1 MAAWA
6 THLRLRLRVFSVL
19 SQSLTIFALLTGY
32 QFVLFWVDGATG
44 NPGDELQP
52 LARARDRRLASGRC
66 LPKRWAACM
75 NARRSEDVM
84 PRRVRIKDHYA
95 EQRIFTIRGIV
106 AGIVVGVLLL
116 TVASRL
122 FYLQVLRHDYYAELS
137 QGNRVHTDPI
147 PPSRGLILDRHGVVM
162 AENLP
167 AFQLELVREQVGG
180 VPELNAALGRLVA
193 IGLLDSEDVGSIR
206 RTILSHHVYESVPIK
221 LQLDDEEMARFAVH
235 RYEFTGVDIRTRL
248 SRHYPFGAM
257 AVHALGYVAAISEQD
272 LKRIDSDSYAG
283 TTLIGKLGVEGAYEN
298 ELHGTPG
305 YREVLVNAAGR
316 PVERQGAYTP
326 KLETRQPI
334 AGADLILSLDMRV
347 QRAAEEAL
355 AGKRGAAIAI
365 DPHNG
370 DVIALASTPGF
381 DPNAFARGLTTK
393 QYDALQND
401 IDKPLINR
409 ALRGAYPP
417 GSTVKPFFALAALK
431 YGVMTAGSRRFF
443 APGHFSLPGS
453 SHLFRD
459 WKPKGHGTVSMRHA
473 IMQSCDVYFYNV
485 ANKLGIDRMHD
496 FMSTF
501 GFGELSGIDIPGE
514 KPGLMPSTE
523 WKRHA
528 YKRAAEQ
535 VWFPGETISVGIG
548 QGYMLATPM
557 QLAHAVSGIAS
568 RGQIFKPRLVTAV
581 RPAGSSTVTQRPI
594 QPEPS
599 LTAVNRGTME
609 RHRRGHGTRHRAR
622 AARPRRPPPD
632 RPTRSR
638 ARPDPRRSS
647 PSDKMRNTMRSRSR
661 NECSIMRYSFRLLRR
676 EDPKLAVAVF
686 VENGKHGGSTAA
698 PIARKIFDAYLLPDK
713 TL

>member
-1 MAAWA
+1 
-6 THLRLRLRVFSVL
+6 L
-19 SQSLTIFALLTGY
+19 
-32 QFVLFWVDGATG
+32 
-44 NPGDELQP
+44 
-52 LARARDRRLASGRC
+52 
-66 LPKRWAACM
+66 
-75 NARRSEDVM
+75 
-84 PRRVRIKDHYA
+84 PRRVRIKDHWA
-95 EQRIFTIRGIV
+95 EQRIFTLRGIV
-106 AGIVVGVLLL
+106 AGALVGVLLL

-122 FYLQVLRHDYYAELS
+122 FYLTVLRHEYYAELS
-137 QGNRVHTDPI
+137 QGNRVRTDPI

-167 AFQLELVREQVGG
+167 AFQLELVRELVGG
-180 VPELNAALGRLVA
+180 TPEINATLGRLVA
-193 IGLLDSEDVGSIR
+193 IGLLEADDIGSIR

-221 LQLDDEEMARFAVH
+221 LQLDDQDMARFAVH
-235 RYEFTGVDIRTRL
+235 RHEFTGVDIRARL
-248 SRHYPFGAM
+248 SRHYPFGPM

-272 LKRIDSDSYAG
+272 LKRIDLDSYAG

-298 ELHGTPG
+298 QLHGTRG

-326 KLETRQPI
+326 KLATRQPV
-334 AGADLILSLDMRV
+334 AGADLILSVDMRV
-347 QRAAEEAL
+347 QRVAEDAL
-355 AGKRGAAIAI
+355 SGKRGAAIAI
-365 DPHNG
+365 DPQNG

-393 QYDALQND
+393 QYDALQSD

-431 YGVMTAGSRRFF
+431 YGVMTADQTVFC
-443 APGHFSLPGS
+443 PGHFSLPGS
-453 SHLFRD
+453 SHQFRD
-459 WKPKGHGTVSMRHA
+459 WKPKGHGTVNMRHA
-473 IMQSCDVYFYNV
+473 IQQSCDVYFYTV
-485 ANKLGIDRMHD
+485 ANRLGIDRMHD
-496 FMSTF
+496 FMTTF
-501 GFGELSGIDIPGE
+501 GFGELTGIDIPGE

-568 RGQIFKPRLVTAV
+568 RGQIFKPRLVTGV
-581 RPAGSSTVTQRPI
+581 RPAGSTAVTPRDV

-599 LTAVNRGTME
+599 LTAVTADQWSVVVDGLELATGPGGTAAAATAGTPYKIAGKTGSAQVFTIGQNEKYNEKQVSE
-609 RHRRGHGTRHRAR
+609 RMLDHALF
-622 AARPRRPPPD
+622 
-632 RPTRSR
+632 
-638 ARPDPRRSS
+638 
-647 PSDKMRNTMRSRSR
+647 
-661 NECSIMRYSFRLLRR
+661 ISFAPA

-698 PIARKIFDAYLLPDK
+698 PIARKIFDAYLLPEK
-713 TL
+713 PH

>member
-1 MAAWA
+1 
-6 THLRLRLRVFSVL
+6 L
-19 SQSLTIFALLTGY
+19 
-32 QFVLFWVDGATG
+32 
-44 NPGDELQP
+44 
-52 LARARDRRLASGRC
+52 
-66 LPKRWAACM
+66 
-75 NARRSEDVM
+75 
-84 PRRVRIKDHYA
+84 PRRVRIKDHWA

-106 AGIVVGVLLL
+106 AGVIVAVLLL
-116 TVASRL
+116 TVAGRL
-122 FYLQVLRHDYYAELS
+122 FYLQVIKHDYYAELS

-147 PPSRGLILDRHGVVM
+147 PPSRGLILDRHGVVL
-162 AENLP
+162 ADNLP
-167 AFQLELVREQVGG
+167 AFQLELVREQIGG
-180 VPELNAALGRLVA
+180 MAELDAALARLVA
-193 IGLLDSEDVGSIR
+193 IGLLDADELRGLK
-206 RTILSHHVYESVPIK
+206 RTILSHHVYESVPLK
-221 LQLDDEEMARFAVH
+221 LALDDEEMARFAVH

-272 LKRIDSDSYAG
+272 LTRIDSATYAG

-298 ELHGTPG
+298 DLHGTPG

-326 KLETRQPI
+326 KLNTRQPI
-334 AGADLILSLDMRV
+334 AGSDLILSLDMRV
-347 QRAAEEAL
+347 QRAAEDAL
-355 AGKRGAAIAI
+355 SGKRGAAIAI
-365 DPHNG
+365 DPHTG

-431 YGVMTAGSRRFF
+431 YGVMTPEQTIFC
-443 APGHFSLPGS
+443 PGHFSLPGS

-459 WKPKGHGTVSMRHA
+459 WKPKGHGTISMRHA
-473 IMQSCDVYFYNV
+473 IQQSCDVYFYTV

-496 FMSTF
+496 FMATF
-501 GFGELSGIDIPGE
+501 GFGDLTGIDIPGE

-528 YKRAAEQ
+528 YKKAAEQ
-535 VWFPGETISVGIG
+535 VWFAGETISVGIG

-581 RPAGSSTVTQRPI
+581 RAPGSDTLTPRPV
-594 QPEPS
+594 QQEPS
-599 LTAVNRGTME
+599 LTAVAEDQWGVIVDGMELATGPGGTAAAATAGSPYKIAGKTGSAQVFSIGQNEKYNEKQLSE
-609 RHRRGHGTRHRAR
+609 RMLDHALF
-622 AARPRRPPPD
+622 
-632 RPTRSR
+632 
-638 ARPDPRRSS
+638 
-647 PSDKMRNTMRSRSR
+647 
-661 NECSIMRYSFRLLRR
+661 ISFAPA

-698 PIARKIFDAYLLPDK
+698 PIARKMFDAYLLPEK
-713 TL
+713 AGSPEKP

>member
-1 MAAWA
+1 
-6 THLRLRLRVFSVL
+6 
-19 SQSLTIFALLTGY
+19 
-32 QFVLFWVDGATG
+32 
-44 NPGDELQP
+44 
-52 LARARDRRLASGRC
+52 
-66 LPKRWAACM
+66 
-75 NARRSEDVM
+75 M

-106 AGIVVGVLLL
+106 AGVVVGVLLL

-193 IGLLDSEDVGSIR
+193 IGLLDSEDVGGIR

-248 SRHYPFGAM
+248 SRHYPFGVM

-298 ELHGTPG
+298 ELHGTRG

-347 QRAAEEAL
+347 QRVAEEAL
-355 AGKRGAAIAI
+355 VGKRGAAIAI

-431 YGVMTAGSRRFF
+431 YGVMTPDQLIFC
-443 APGHFSLPGS
+443 PGHFSLPGS
-453 SHLFRD
+453 IHQFRD

-485 ANKLGIDRMHD
+485 ANKLGIDHMHD

-514 KPGLMPSTE
+514 KSGLMPSMD

-568 RGQIFKPRLVTAV
+568 RGRIFKPRLVTAV
-581 RPAGSSTVTQRPI
+581 RPAGSSVVTPRPVR
-594 QPEPS
+594 PEPA
-599 LTAVNRGTME
+599 LTSVNAEQWSVIVEGMELATGPGGTAAAATAGSPYKIAGKTGSAQVFTIGQNEKYNEKQVSE
-609 RHRRGHGTRHRAR
+609 RMLDHALF
-622 AARPRRPPPD
+622 
-632 RPTRSR
+632 
-638 ARPDPRRSS
+638 
-647 PSDKMRNTMRSRSR
+647 
-661 NECSIMRYSFRLLRR
+661 ISFAPAQ
-676 EDPKLAVAVF
+676 DPKLAVAVF

>member
-1 MAAWA
+1 
-6 THLRLRLRVFSVL
+6 
-19 SQSLTIFALLTGY
+19 
-32 QFVLFWVDGATG
+32 
-44 NPGDELQP
+44 
-52 LARARDRRLASGRC
+52 
-66 LPKRWAACM
+66 
-75 NARRSEDVM
+75 M
-84 PRRVRIKDHYA
+84 PRRVRIKDHWA

-106 AGIVVGVLLL
+106 AGVTVAVLLL
-116 TVASRL
+116 TVAGRL
-122 FYLQVLRHDYYAELS
+122 FYLQVIKHDYYAELS

-147 PPSRGLILDRHGVVM
+147 PPSRGLILDRHGVVL
-162 AENLP
+162 ADNLP

-180 VPELNAALGRLVA
+180 MPELDAALARLVA
-193 IGLLDSEDVGSIR
+193 IGLLDADDLRSLK

-221 LQLDDEEMARFAVH
+221 LALDDEEMARFAVH

-248 SRHYPFGAM
+248 SRHYPFGAI

-272 LKRIDSDSYAG
+272 LTRIDSATYAG
-283 TTLIGKLGVEGAYEN
+283 TSLIGKLGVEGAYEN

-326 KLETRQPI
+326 KLNTRQPV
-334 AGADLILSLDMRV
+334 AGSDLILSLDMRV
-347 QRAAEEAL
+347 QRAAEDGL
-355 AGKRGAAIAI
+355 SGKRGAAIAI
-365 DPHNG
+365 DPHTG

-431 YGVMTAGSRRFF
+431 YGVMTPEQTIFC
-443 APGHFSLPGS
+443 PGHFNLPGS

-459 WKPKGHGTVSMRHA
+459 WKPKGHGTISMRHA
-473 IMQSCDVYFYNV
+473 IQQSCDVYFYTV

-496 FMSTF
+496 FMTTF
-501 GFGELSGIDIPGE
+501 GFGDLTGIDIPGE

-528 YKRAAEQ
+528 YKRPAEQ
-535 VWFPGETISVGIG
+535 VWFAGETISVGIG

-581 RPAGSSTVTQRPI
+581 RAAGSDTLAPRPV

-599 LTAVNRGTME
+599 LTAVNADQWSVIVDGMELATGPGGTAAVATAGTPYKIAGKTGSAQVFSIGQNEKYNEKQLSE
-609 RHRRGHGTRHRAR
+609 RMLDHALF
-622 AARPRRPPPD
+622 
-632 RPTRSR
+632 
-638 ARPDPRRSS
+638 
-647 PSDKMRNTMRSRSR
+647 
-661 NECSIMRYSFRLLRR
+661 ISFAPA

-698 PIARKIFDAYLLPDK
+698 PIARKMFDAYLLPEK
-713 TL
+713 TGSPEKP

>member
-1 MAAWA
+1 
-6 THLRLRLRVFSVL
+6 L
-19 SQSLTIFALLTGY
+19 
-32 QFVLFWVDGATG
+32 
-44 NPGDELQP
+44 
-52 LARARDRRLASGRC
+52 
-66 LPKRWAACM
+66 
-75 NARRSEDVM
+75 
-84 PRRVRIKDHYA
+84 PRRVRIKDHWA
-95 EQRIFTIRGIV
+95 EQRIFTLRGIV
-106 AGIVVGVLLL
+106 AGALVGVLLL

-122 FYLQVLRHDYYAELS
+122 FYLTVLRHEYYAELS

-167 AFQLELVREQVGG
+167 AFQLELVRELVGG
-180 VPELNAALGRLVA
+180 MPELNATLAHLVA
-193 IGLLDSEDVGSIR
+193 IGLLEADDIGSIR

-221 LQLDDEEMARFAVH
+221 LQLDDQDMARFAVH
-235 RYEFTGVDIRTRL
+235 RHEFIGVDIRARL
-248 SRHYPFGAM
+248 SRHYPFGPM

-272 LKRIDSDSYAG
+272 LKRIDLDSYAG
-283 TTLIGKLGVEGAYEN
+283 TSLIGKLGVEGAYES
-298 ELHGTPG
+298 ELHGTRG

-326 KLETRQPI
+326 KLATRQPV
-334 AGADLILSLDMRV
+334 AGADLILSVDMRV
-347 QRAAEEAL
+347 QRAAEDAL
-355 AGKRGAAIAI
+355 SGKRGAAIAI
-365 DPHNG
+365 DPHSG

-431 YGVMTAGSRRFF
+431 YGVMTPDQTIFC
-443 APGHFSLPGS
+443 PGHFSLPGS
-453 SHLFRD
+453 SHQFRD

-473 IMQSCDVYFYNV
+473 IQQSCDVYFYTV
-485 ANKLGIDRMHD
+485 ANRLGIDRMHD
-496 FMSTF
+496 FMITF
-501 GFGELSGIDIPGE
+501 GFGELTGIDIPGE

-523 WKRHA
+523 WKRRT

-557 QLAHAVSGIAS
+557 QLAHAISGIAS
-568 RGQIFKPRLVTAV
+568 RGQIFRPRLVTGV
-581 RPAGSSTVTQRPI
+581 RPAGSMAVTPREV
-594 QPEPS
+594 QPEPP
-599 LTAVNRGTME
+599 LTAVTADQWSVIVEGLELATGPGGTAAAATAGSPYKIAGKTGSAQVFTIGQNEKYNEKQVSE
-609 RHRRGHGTRHRAR
+609 RMLDHALF
-622 AARPRRPPPD
+622 
-632 RPTRSR
+632 
-638 ARPDPRRSS
+638 
-647 PSDKMRNTMRSRSR
+647 
-661 NECSIMRYSFRLLRR
+661 ISFAPA

-713 TL
+713 PH

>member
-1 MAAWA
+1 M
-6 THLRLRLRVFSVL
+6 V
-19 SQSLTIFALLTGY
+19 
-32 QFVLFWVDGATG
+32 
-44 NPGDELQP
+44 
-52 LARARDRRLASGRC
+52 
-66 LPKRWAACM
+66 
-75 NARRSEDVM
+75 
-84 PRRVRIKDHYA
+84 RRVRIKDHWG
-95 EQRIFTIRGIV
+95 EQRIFALRSIV
-106 AGIVVGVLLL
+106 AAVCVGLLLL

-122 FYLQVLRHDYYAELS
+122 FYLQVLRHEYYAELS
-137 QGNRVHTDPI
+137 QGNRVRTDPI
-147 PPSRGLILDRHGVVM
+147 PPSRGLIFDRHGVVL

-180 VPELNAALGRLVA
+180 TPQIDATLAHLVA
-193 IGLLDSEDVGSIR
+193 IGLLEAEEVGSIK

-221 LQLDDEEMARFAVH
+221 LQLDDQEMARFAVH

-248 SRHYPFGAM
+248 SRHYPFGPM

-272 LKRIDSDSYAG
+272 LKHIDSSAYAG

-298 ELHGTPG
+298 LLHGSPG

-326 KLETRQPI
+326 KLDIRPPV

-365 DPHNG
+365 DPGSG
-370 DVIALASTPGF
+370 DVVALASTPGF

-393 QYDALQND
+393 QYDALQTD

-417 GSTVKPFFALAALK
+417 GSTVKPFFALASLK
-431 YGVMTAGSRRFF
+431 YGAMTAEQTIFC
-443 APGHFSLPGS
+443 PGHFNLPGS
-453 SHLFRD
+453 AHRFRD
-459 WKPKGHGTVSMRHA
+459 WKPKGHGIVAMRHA
-473 IMQSCDVYFYNV
+473 IMQSCDVYFYTV

-501 GFGELSGIDIPGE
+501 GFGEATGIDIPGE
-514 KPGLMPSTE
+514 KAGLMPSTE

-535 VWFPGETISVGIG
+535 VWYPGETISVGIG
-548 QGYMLATPM
+548 QGYMTATPM

-568 RGQIFKPRLVTAV
+568 RGQIFKPRLVAAV
-581 RPAGSSTVTQRPI
+581 RAAGSTTATSRPV
-594 QPEPS
+594 QQEPS
-599 LTAVNRGTME
+599 LTAVSAEQWEVIVEGMELATGPGGTAAAATAGSPYKIAGKTGSAQVFTVGQNEKYNEKQVSE
-609 RHRRGHGTRHRAR
+609 RNLDHALF
-622 AARPRRPPPD
+622 
-632 RPTRSR
+632 
-638 ARPDPRRSS
+638 
-647 PSDKMRNTMRSRSR
+647 
-661 NECSIMRYSFRLLRR
+661 ISFAPA
-676 EDPKLAVAVF
+676 ENPKLAVAVF

-698 PIARKIFDAYLLPDK
+698 PIARKMFDAYLLPEKSPAVDLPVVRK
-713 TL
+713 AL

>member
-1 MAAWA
+1 
-6 THLRLRLRVFSVL
+6 
-19 SQSLTIFALLTGY
+19 
-32 QFVLFWVDGATG
+32 
-44 NPGDELQP
+44 
-52 LARARDRRLASGRC
+52 
-66 LPKRWAACM
+66 
-75 NARRSEDVM
+75 M

-106 AGIVVGVLLL
+106 AGIVVAVLLL

-180 VPELNAALGRLVA
+180 MPELNTALGRLVA

-298 ELHGTPG
+298 ELHGTRG

-316 PVERQGAYTP
+316 PVERQGAFTP
-326 KLETRQPI
+326 KLETRQPV

-431 YGVMTAGSRRFF
+431 YARHDPGTDDLLPGPLQPPGQQSSVPRLETEGSRHRLD
-443 APGHFSLPGS
+443 AP
-453 SHLFRD
+453 
-459 WKPKGHGTVSMRHA
+459 RH
-473 IMQSCDVYFYNV
+473 
-485 ANKLGIDRMHD
+485 
-496 FMSTF
+496 
-501 GFGELSGIDIPGE
+501 
-514 KPGLMPSTE
+514 
-523 WKRHA
+523 
-528 YKRAAEQ
+528 
-535 VWFPGETISVGIG
+535 
-548 QGYMLATPM
+548 
-557 QLAHAVSGIAS
+557 HAVLRRVLLQRGEQARHRSDARFHEHLRLRRAHRHRHS
-568 RGQIFKPRLVTAV
+568 RRKAGTDAFHRVETPRL
-581 RPAGSSTVTQRPI
+581 
-594 QPEPS
+594 
-599 LTAVNRGTME
+599 
-609 RHRRGHGTRHRAR
+609 
-622 AARPRRPPPD
+622 
-632 RPTRSR
+632 
-638 ARPDPRRSS
+638 
-647 PSDKMRNTMRSRSR
+647 
-661 NECSIMRYSFRLLRR
+661 
-676 EDPKLAVAVF
+676 
-686 VENGKHGGSTAA
+686 
-698 PIARKIFDAYLLPDK
+698 
-713 TL
+713 

>member
-1 MAAWA
+1 
-6 THLRLRLRVFSVL
+6 
-19 SQSLTIFALLTGY
+19 
-32 QFVLFWVDGATG
+32 
-44 NPGDELQP
+44 
-52 LARARDRRLASGRC
+52 
-66 LPKRWAACM
+66 
-75 NARRSEDVM
+75 M

-106 AGIVVGVLLL
+106 AGVVVGVLLL

-298 ELHGTPG
+298 ELHGTRG

-326 KLETRQPI
+326 KLETRQPV
-334 AGADLILSLDMRV
+334 AGSDLILSLDMRV

-431 YGVMTAGSRRFF
+431 YGVMSADQTIFC
-443 APGHFSLPGS
+443 PGHFSLPGS

-501 GFGELSGIDIPGE
+501 GFGDLSGIDIPGE

-581 RPAGSSTVTQRPI
+581 RPAGSSAVTARPVL
-594 QPEPS
+594 PEPS
-599 LTAVNRGTME
+599 LTAVTAEQWSVIVEGMELATGPGGTAAAATAGSPYKIAGKTGSAQVFTIGQNEKYNEKQVSE
-609 RHRRGHGTRHRAR
+609 RMLDHALF
-622 AARPRRPPPD
+622 
-632 RPTRSR
+632 
-638 ARPDPRRSS
+638 
-647 PSDKMRNTMRSRSR
+647 
-661 NECSIMRYSFRLLRR
+661 ISFAPA

>member
-1 MAAWA
+1 
-6 THLRLRLRVFSVL
+6 
-19 SQSLTIFALLTGY
+19 
-32 QFVLFWVDGATG
+32 
-44 NPGDELQP
+44 
-52 LARARDRRLASGRC
+52 
-66 LPKRWAACM
+66 
-75 NARRSEDVM
+75 M
-84 PRRVRIKDHYA
+84 PRRVRIKDHWA
-95 EQRIFTIRGIV
+95 EQRIFMIRGIV
-106 AGIVVGVLLL
+106 AGVIVAMLLL
-116 TVASRL
+116 TVAGRL
-122 FYLQVLRHDYYAELS
+122 FYLQVIKHAYYAELS

-147 PPSRGLILDRHGVVM
+147 PPSRGLILDRHGVVL
-162 AENLP
+162 ADNLP

-180 VPELNAALGRLVA
+180 MPELDAALARLVA
-193 IGLLDSEDVGSIR
+193 IGLLDSDDIRSIK

-221 LQLDDEEMARFAVH
+221 LALDDEEMARFAVH

-248 SRHYPFGAM
+248 SRHYPFGPM

-272 LKRIDSDSYAG
+272 LTRIDSATYAG

-298 ELHGTPG
+298 DLHGTPG

-326 KLETRQPI
+326 KLNTRQPV
-334 AGADLILSLDMRV
+334 AGSDLILSLDMRV
-347 QRAAEEAL
+347 QRAAEDAL
-355 AGKRGAAIAI
+355 SGKRGAAIAI

-431 YGVMTAGSRRFF
+431 YGVMTPEQTIFC
-443 APGHFSLPGS
+443 PGHFSLPGS

-459 WKPKGHGTVSMRHA
+459 WKPKGHGTISMRHA
-473 IMQSCDVYFYNV
+473 IQQSCDVYFYTV
-485 ANKLGIDRMHD
+485 ANRLGIDRMHD
-496 FMSTF
+496 FMTTF
-501 GFGELSGIDIPGE
+501 GFGDLTGIDIPGE

-528 YKRAAEQ
+528 YKRPAEQ
-535 VWFPGETISVGIG
+535 VWFAGETISVGIG

-581 RPAGSSTVTQRPI
+581 RAPGSDATTPRPV

-599 LTAVNRGTME
+599 LTAVTADQWNVIVDGMELATGPGGTAAAATAGSPYKIAGKTGSAQVFTIGQNEKYNEKQLSE
-609 RHRRGHGTRHRAR
+609 RMLDHALF
-622 AARPRRPPPD
+622 
-632 RPTRSR
+632 
-638 ARPDPRRSS
+638 
-647 PSDKMRNTMRSRSR
+647 
-661 NECSIMRYSFRLLRR
+661 ISFAPA

-698 PIARKIFDAYLLPDK
+698 PIARKMFDAYLLPEKAAVPDK
-713 TL
+713 AP

>member
-1 MAAWA
+1 
-6 THLRLRLRVFSVL
+6 L
-19 SQSLTIFALLTGY
+19 
-32 QFVLFWVDGATG
+32 
-44 NPGDELQP
+44 
-52 LARARDRRLASGRC
+52 
-66 LPKRWAACM
+66 
-75 NARRSEDVM
+75 
-84 PRRVRIKDHYA
+84 PRRVRIKDHWA
-95 EQRIFTIRGIV
+95 EQRIFTLRGIV
-106 AGIVVGVLLL
+106 AGALVGVLLL

-122 FYLQVLRHDYYAELS
+122 FYLTVLRHEYYAELS
-137 QGNRVHTDPI
+137 QGNRVRTEPI

-167 AFQLELVREQVGG
+167 AFQLELVRELVGG
-180 VPELNAALGRLVA
+180 MPDLNAALAHLVA
-193 IGLLDSEDVGSIR
+193 IGLLEADDIGSIR

-221 LQLDDEEMARFAVH
+221 LQLDDQDMARFAVH
-235 RYEFTGVDIRTRL
+235 RHEFTGVDIRARL
-248 SRHYPFGAM
+248 SRHYPFGPM

-272 LKRIDSDSYAG
+272 LKRIDLDSYAG
-283 TTLIGKLGVEGAYEN
+283 TTLIGKLGVEGAYESD
-298 ELHGTPG
+298 LHGTRG

-326 KLETRQPI
+326 KLATRPPV
-334 AGADLILSLDMRV
+334 AGADLILSVDMRV
-347 QRAAEEAL
+347 QRAAEDAL
-355 AGKRGAAIAI
+355 SGKRGAAIAI
-365 DPHNG
+365 DPHSG

-393 QYDALQND
+393 QYDVLQND

-431 YGVMTAGSRRFF
+431 YGVMTPDQTIFC
-443 APGHFSLPGS
+443 PGHFSLPGS
-453 SHLFRD
+453 SHQFRD

-473 IMQSCDVYFYNV
+473 IQQSCDVYFYTV
-485 ANKLGIDRMHD
+485 ANRLGIDRMHD
-496 FMSTF
+496 FMTTF
-501 GFGELSGIDIPGE
+501 GFGELTGIDIPGE

-523 WKRHA
+523 WKRRA

-568 RGQIFKPRLVTAV
+568 RGQIFRPRLVTGV
-581 RPAGSSTVTQRPI
+581 RPAGLTAVTSREV
-594 QPEPS
+594 QPEPP
-599 LTAVNRGTME
+599 LTAVTADQWSVIVEGLELATGPGGTAAAATAGSPYKIAGKTGSAQVFTIGQNEKYNEKQVSE
-609 RHRRGHGTRHRAR
+609 RMLDHALF
-622 AARPRRPPPD
+622 
-632 RPTRSR
+632 
-638 ARPDPRRSS
+638 
-647 PSDKMRNTMRSRSR
+647 
-661 NECSIMRYSFRLLRR
+661 ISFAPA

-713 TL
+713 PH

>member
-1 MAAWA
+1 M
-6 THLRLRLRVFSVL
+6 L
-19 SQSLTIFALLTGY
+19 
-32 QFVLFWVDGATG
+32 
-44 NPGDELQP
+44 
-52 LARARDRRLASGRC
+52 
-66 LPKRWAACM
+66 
-75 NARRSEDVM
+75 
-84 PRRVRIKDHYA
+84 RRVRIKDHWG
-95 EQRIFTIRGIV
+95 EQRIFTIRSVV
-106 AGIVVGVLLL
+106 AAVLVGVLLL
-116 TVASRL
+116 TVAFRL
-122 FYLQVLRHDYYAELS
+122 FYLQVLKHDYYAELS
-137 QGNRVHTDPI
+137 QGNRVRTDPI
-147 PPSRGLILDRHGVVM
+147 PPSRGLIFDRHGVVL

-180 VPELNAALGRLVA
+180 VPELTPPGAVWWPSVCSTPRISTASSAPSCRITSMKASPSNC
-193 IGLLDSEDVGSIR
+193 SSTMR
-206 RTILSHHVYESVPIK
+206 RWR
-221 LQLDDEEMARFAVH
+221 AFAVH

-248 SRHYPFGAM
+248 SRHYPFGVM

-298 ELHGTPG
+298 ELHGTRG

-355 AGKRGAAIAI
+355 VGKRGAAIAI
-365 DPHNG
+365 DPRNG

-431 YGVMTAGSRRFF
+431 YGAMTADQAIFC
-443 APGHFSLPGS
+443 PGHFSLPGS
-453 SHLFRD
+453 IHQFRD

-568 RGQIFKPRLVTAV
+568 RGRIFKPRLVTAV
-581 RPAGSSTVTQRPI
+581 RPAGSNVVTPRPV
-594 QPEPS
+594 QPEP
-599 LTAVNRGTME
+599 LADLGHCRTVE
-609 RHRRGHGTRHRAR
+609 RHRRGHGTR
-622 AARPRRPPPD
+622 D
-632 RPTRSR
+632 RPGRHGRRGHRRIALQDRGQDRIR
-638 ARPDPRRSS
+638 AGLHHRT
-647 PSDKMRNTMRSRSR
+647 K
-661 NECSIMRYSFRLLRR
+661 
-676 EDPKLAVAVF
+676 
-686 VENGKHGGSTAA
+686 
-698 PIARKIFDAYLLPDK
+698 
-713 TL
+713 

>member
-1 MAAWA
+1 
-6 THLRLRLRVFSVL
+6 
-19 SQSLTIFALLTGY
+19 
-32 QFVLFWVDGATG
+32 
-44 NPGDELQP
+44 
-52 LARARDRRLASGRC
+52 
-66 LPKRWAACM
+66 
-75 NARRSEDVM
+75 M
-84 PRRVRIKDHYA
+84 PRRVRIKDHWA

-106 AGIVVGVLLL
+106 AGVIVAVLLL
-116 TVASRL
+116 TVAGRL
-122 FYLQVLRHDYYAELS
+122 FYLQVIKHDYYAELS

-147 PPSRGLILDRHGVVM
+147 PPSRGLILDRHGVVL
-162 AENLP
+162 ADNLP

-180 VPELNAALGRLVA
+180 MAELDAALARLVA
-193 IGLLDSEDVGSIR
+193 IGLLDADELRGLK
-206 RTILSHHVYESVPIK
+206 RTILSHHVYESVPLK
-221 LQLDDEEMARFAVH
+221 LALDDEEMARFAVH

-272 LKRIDSDSYAG
+272 LTRIDSATYAG

-298 ELHGTPG
+298 DLHGTPG

-326 KLETRQPI
+326 KLNTRQPI
-334 AGADLILSLDMRV
+334 AGSDLILSLDMRV
-347 QRAAEEAL
+347 QRAAEDAL
-355 AGKRGAAIAI
+355 SGKRGAAIAI
-365 DPHNG
+365 DPHTG

-431 YGVMTAGSRRFF
+431 YGVMTPEQTIFC
-443 APGHFSLPGS
+443 PGHFSLPGS

-459 WKPKGHGTVSMRHA
+459 WKPKGHGTISMRHA
-473 IMQSCDVYFYNV
+473 IQQSCDVYFYTV

-501 GFGELSGIDIPGE
+501 GFGDLTGIDIPGE

-528 YKRAAEQ
+528 YKRPAEQ
-535 VWFPGETISVGIG
+535 VWFAGETISVGIG

-581 RPAGSSTVTQRPI
+581 RAPGSDTLTPRPV
-594 QPEPS
+594 QQEPS
-599 LTAVNRGTME
+599 LTAVAEDQWGVIVDGMELATGPGGTAAAATAGSPYKIAGKTGSAQVFTIGQNEKYNEKQLSE
-609 RHRRGHGTRHRAR
+609 RMLDHALF
-622 AARPRRPPPD
+622 
-632 RPTRSR
+632 
-638 ARPDPRRSS
+638 
-647 PSDKMRNTMRSRSR
+647 
-661 NECSIMRYSFRLLRR
+661 ISFAPA

-698 PIARKIFDAYLLPDK
+698 PIARKMFDAYLLPEK
-713 TL
+713 AGSPEKP

>member
-1 MAAWA
+1 
-6 THLRLRLRVFSVL
+6 
-19 SQSLTIFALLTGY
+19 
-32 QFVLFWVDGATG
+32 
-44 NPGDELQP
+44 
-52 LARARDRRLASGRC
+52 
-66 LPKRWAACM
+66 
-75 NARRSEDVM
+75 M
-84 PRRVRIKDHYA
+84 PRRVRIKDHWA

-106 AGIVVGVLLL
+106 AGVIVAVLLL
-116 TVASRL
+116 TVAGRL
-122 FYLQVLRHDYYAELS
+122 FYLQVIKHDYYAELS

-147 PPSRGLILDRHGVVM
+147 PPSRGLILDRHGVVL
-162 AENLP
+162 ADNLP

-180 VPELNAALGRLVA
+180 MAELDAALARLVA
-193 IGLLDSEDVGSIR
+193 IGLLDADELRGLK
-206 RTILSHHVYESVPIK
+206 RTILSHHVYESVPLK
-221 LQLDDEEMARFAVH
+221 LALDDEEMARFAVH

-272 LKRIDSDSYAG
+272 LTRIDSATYAG

-298 ELHGTPG
+298 DLHGTPG

-326 KLETRQPI
+326 KLNTRQPI
-334 AGADLILSLDMRV
+334 AGSDLILSLDMRV
-347 QRAAEEAL
+347 QRAAEDAL
-355 AGKRGAAIAI
+355 SGKRGAAIAI
-365 DPHNG
+365 DPHTG

-431 YGVMTAGSRRFF
+431 YGVMTPEQTIFC
-443 APGHFSLPGS
+443 PGHFSLPGS

-459 WKPKGHGTVSMRHA
+459 WKPKGHGTISMRHA
-473 IMQSCDVYFYNV
+473 IQQSCDVYFYTV

-496 FMSTF
+496 FMATF
-501 GFGELSGIDIPGE
+501 GFGDLTGIDIPGE

-528 YKRAAEQ
+528 YKRPAEQ
-535 VWFPGETISVGIG
+535 VWFAGETISVGIG

-581 RPAGSSTVTQRPI
+581 RAPGSDTLTPRPV
-594 QPEPS
+594 QQEPS
-599 LTAVNRGTME
+599 LTAVAEDQWGVIVDGMELATGPGGTAAAATAGSPYKIAGKTGSAQVFTIGQNEKYNEKQLSE
-609 RHRRGHGTRHRAR
+609 RMLDHALF
-622 AARPRRPPPD
+622 
-632 RPTRSR
+632 
-638 ARPDPRRSS
+638 
-647 PSDKMRNTMRSRSR
+647 
-661 NECSIMRYSFRLLRR
+661 ISFAPA

-698 PIARKIFDAYLLPDK
+698 PIARKMFDAYLLPEK
-713 TL
+713 AGSPEKP

>member
-1 MAAWA
+1 
-6 THLRLRLRVFSVL
+6 
-19 SQSLTIFALLTGY
+19 
-32 QFVLFWVDGATG
+32 
-44 NPGDELQP
+44 
-52 LARARDRRLASGRC
+52 
-66 LPKRWAACM
+66 
-75 NARRSEDVM
+75 M
-84 PRRVRIKDHYA
+84 PRRVRIKDHWA

-106 AGIVVGVLLL
+106 AGVIVAALLL
-116 TVASRL
+116 TVAGRL
-122 FYLQVLRHDYYAELS
+122 FYLQVIKHNYYAELS

-147 PPSRGLILDRHGVVM
+147 PPSRGLILDRHGVVL
-162 AENLP
+162 ADNLP

-180 VPELNAALGRLVA
+180 MPELDAALARLVA
-193 IGLLDSEDVGSIR
+193 IGLLDADELR
-206 RTILSHHVYESVPIK
+206 ALKRTILSHHVYESVPLK
-221 LQLDDEEMARFAVH
+221 LALDDEEMARFAVH

-272 LKRIDSDSYAG
+272 LTRIDSATYAG

-326 KLETRQPI
+326 KLNTRQPI
-334 AGADLILSLDMRV
+334 AGSDLILSLDMRV
-347 QRAAEEAL
+347 QRAAEDAL
-355 AGKRGAAIAI
+355 SGKRGAAIAI
-365 DPHNG
+365 DPHTG

-431 YGVMTAGSRRFF
+431 YGVMTPEQTIFC
-443 APGHFSLPGS
+443 PGHFNLPGS
-453 SHLFRD
+453 AHLFRD
-459 WKPKGHGTVSMRHA
+459 WKPKGHGTISMRHA
-473 IMQSCDVYFYNV
+473 IQQSCDVYFYTV
-485 ANKLGIDRMHD
+485 ASKLGIDRMHD
-496 FMSTF
+496 FMATF
-501 GFGELSGIDIPGE
+501 GFGDLTGIDIPGE

-528 YKRAAEQ
+528 YKKPAEQ
-535 VWFPGETISVGIG
+535 VWYAGETISVGIG

-581 RPAGSSTVTQRPI
+581 RAPGSNNLNPRPV
-594 QPEPS
+594 QQEPS
-599 LTAVNRGTME
+599 LTAVTADQWSVIVDGMELATGPGGTAAAATAGSPYKIAGKTGSAQVFTIGQNEKYNEKQLSE
-609 RHRRGHGTRHRAR
+609 RMLDHALF
-622 AARPRRPPPD
+622 
-632 RPTRSR
+632 
-638 ARPDPRRSS
+638 
-647 PSDKMRNTMRSRSR
+647 
-661 NECSIMRYSFRLLRR
+661 ISFAPA

-698 PIARKIFDAYLLPDK
+698 PIARKMFDAYLLPEK
-713 TL
+713 PGSLEKP

>member
-1 MAAWA
+1 
-6 THLRLRLRVFSVL
+6 VV
-19 SQSLTIFALLTGY
+19 
-32 QFVLFWVDGATG
+32 
-44 NPGDELQP
+44 
-52 LARARDRRLASGRC
+52 
-66 LPKRWAACM
+66 
-75 NARRSEDVM
+75 
-84 PRRVRIKDHYA
+84 RRVRIKDHWG
-95 EQRIFTIRGIV
+95 EQRIFTIRSVV
-106 AGIVVGVLLL
+106 AAVVVSVLLL

-122 FYLQVLRHDYYAELS
+122 FYLQVLRHAYYAELS
-137 QGNRVHTDPI
+137 QGNRVRTDPI
-147 PPSRGLILDRHGVVM
+147 PPSRGLIFDRHGVVM

-180 VPELNAALGRLVA
+180 TPEIDATLRRLVA
-193 IGLLDSEDVGSIR
+193 IGLLDAEDTNSIK

-221 LQLDDEEMARFAVH
+221 LQLNDEEMARFAVH
-235 RYEFTGVDIRTRL
+235 RFEFTGVDIRTRL
-248 SRHYPFGAM
+248 SRHYPFGPI

-272 LKRIDSDSYAG
+272 LKHIDSAAYAG
-283 TTLIGKLGVEGAYEN
+283 TTLIGKLGVEGAYETL
-298 ELHGTPG
+298 LHGTPG

-326 KLETRQPI
+326 KLDVRQPV

-347 QRAAEEAL
+347 QRAAEDAL
-355 AGKRGAAIAI
+355 TGKRGAAIAI
-365 DPHNG
+365 DPRSG

-431 YGVMTAGSRRFF
+431 YGVMTAEQTILC
-443 APGHFSLPGS
+443 PGHFNLPGS
-453 SHLFRD
+453 AHRFRD
-459 WKPKGHGTVSMRHA
+459 WKPKGHGIVSMRHA
-473 IMQSCDVYFYNV
+473 IMQSCDVYFYTV

-501 GFGELSGIDIPGE
+501 GFGDVTGIDIPGE

-535 VWFPGETISVGIG
+535 VWYPGETISVGIG

-568 RGQIFKPRLVTAV
+568 RGQIFKPRLVAAV
-581 RPAGSSTVTQRPI
+581 RPAGSTTLTQRPV

-599 LTAVNRGTME
+599 LTAVSPEQWGVIVDGMELATGPGGTAAVATAGTPYKIAGKTGSAQVFTIGQNEKYNEKEVSE
-609 RHRRGHGTRHRAR
+609 RNLDHALF
-622 AARPRRPPPD
+622 
-632 RPTRSR
+632 
-638 ARPDPRRSS
+638 
-647 PSDKMRNTMRSRSR
+647 
-661 NECSIMRYSFRLLRR
+661 ISFAPAD
-676 EDPKLAVAVF
+676 DPKLAVAVF

-698 PIARKIFDAYLLPDK
+698 PIARKMFDAYLLPDK
-713 TL
+713 APVTDKIPALGKVL

>member
-1 MAAWA
+1 
-6 THLRLRLRVFSVL
+6 
-19 SQSLTIFALLTGY
+19 
-32 QFVLFWVDGATG
+32 
-44 NPGDELQP
+44 
-52 LARARDRRLASGRC
+52 
-66 LPKRWAACM
+66 
-75 NARRSEDVM
+75 M
-84 PRRVRIKDHYA
+84 PRRVRIKDHWA
-95 EQRIFTIRGIV
+95 EQRIFTLRGIV
-106 AGIVVGVLLL
+106 AGALVGVLLL

-122 FYLQVLRHDYYAELS
+122 FYLTVLRHEYYAELS

-167 AFQLELVREQVGG
+167 AFQLELVRELVGG
-180 VPELNAALGRLVA
+180 MPELNATLAHLVA
-193 IGLLDSEDVGSIR
+193 IGLLEADDIGSIR

-221 LQLDDEEMARFAVH
+221 LQLDDQDMARFAVH
-235 RYEFTGVDIRTRL
+235 RHEFIGVDIRARL
-248 SRHYPFGAM
+248 SRHYPFGPM

-272 LKRIDSDSYAG
+272 LKRIDLDSYAG
-283 TTLIGKLGVEGAYEN
+283 TSLIGKLGVEGAYES
-298 ELHGTPG
+298 ELHGTRG

-326 KLETRQPI
+326 KLATRQPV
-334 AGADLILSLDMRV
+334 AGADLILSVDMRV
-347 QRAAEEAL
+347 QRVAEDAL
-355 AGKRGAAIAI
+355 SGKRGAAIAI
-365 DPHNG
+365 DPHSG

-431 YGVMTAGSRRFF
+431 YGVMTPDQTIFC
-443 APGHFSLPGS
+443 PGHFSLPGS
-453 SHLFRD
+453 SHQFRD

-473 IMQSCDVYFYNV
+473 IQQSCDVYFYTV
-485 ANKLGIDRMHD
+485 ANRLGIDRMHD
-496 FMSTF
+496 FMITF
-501 GFGELSGIDIPGE
+501 GFGELTGIDIPGE

-523 WKRHA
+523 WKRRT

-557 QLAHAVSGIAS
+557 QLAHAISGIAS
-568 RGQIFKPRLVTAV
+568 RGQIFRPRLVSGV
-581 RPAGSSTVTQRPI
+581 RPAGSMAVTPREV
-594 QPEPS
+594 QPEPP
-599 LTAVNRGTME
+599 LTAVTADQWSVIVEGLELATGPGGTAAAATAGSPYKIAGKTGSAQVFTIGQNEKYNEKQVSE
-609 RHRRGHGTRHRAR
+609 RMLDHALF
-622 AARPRRPPPD
+622 
-632 RPTRSR
+632 
-638 ARPDPRRSS
+638 
-647 PSDKMRNTMRSRSR
+647 
-661 NECSIMRYSFRLLRR
+661 ISFAPA

-713 TL
+713 PH

>member
-1 MAAWA
+1 
-6 THLRLRLRVFSVL
+6 L
-19 SQSLTIFALLTGY
+19 
-32 QFVLFWVDGATG
+32 
-44 NPGDELQP
+44 
-52 LARARDRRLASGRC
+52 
-66 LPKRWAACM
+66 
-75 NARRSEDVM
+75 
-84 PRRVRIKDHYA
+84 PRRVRIKDHWA
-95 EQRIFTIRGIV
+95 EQRIFTLRGIV
-106 AGIVVGVLLL
+106 AGALVGVLLL

-122 FYLQVLRHDYYAELS
+122 FYLTVLRHEYYAELS
-137 QGNRVHTDPI
+137 QGNRVRTEPI

-167 AFQLELVREQVGG
+167 AFQLELVRELVGG
-180 VPELNAALGRLVA
+180 MPDLNAALAHLVA
-193 IGLLDSEDVGSIR
+193 IGLLEADDIGSIR

-221 LQLDDEEMARFAVH
+221 LQLDDQDMARFAVH
-235 RYEFTGVDIRTRL
+235 RHEFTGVDIRARL
-248 SRHYPFGAM
+248 SRHYPFGPM

-272 LKRIDSDSYAG
+272 LKRIDLDSYAG
-283 TTLIGKLGVEGAYEN
+283 TTLIGKLGVEGAYESD
-298 ELHGTPG
+298 LHGTRG

-326 KLETRQPI
+326 KLATRQPV
-334 AGADLILSLDMRV
+334 AGADLILSVDMRV
-347 QRAAEEAL
+347 QRAAEDAL
-355 AGKRGAAIAI
+355 SGKRGAAIAI
-365 DPHNG
+365 DPHSG

-393 QYDALQND
+393 QYDVLQND

-431 YGVMTAGSRRFF
+431 YGVMTPDQTIFC
-443 APGHFSLPGS
+443 PGHFSLPGS
-453 SHLFRD
+453 SHQFRD

-473 IMQSCDVYFYNV
+473 IQQSCDVYFYTV
-485 ANKLGIDRMHD
+485 ANRLGIDRMHD
-496 FMSTF
+496 FMTTF
-501 GFGELSGIDIPGE
+501 GFGELTGIDIPGE

-523 WKRHA
+523 WKRRA

-568 RGQIFKPRLVTAV
+568 RGQIFRPRLVTGV
-581 RPAGSSTVTQRPI
+581 RPAGLTAVTSREV
-594 QPEPS
+594 QPEPP
-599 LTAVNRGTME
+599 LTAVTADQWSVIVEGLELATGPGGTAAAATAGSPYKIAGKTGSAQVFTIGQNEKYNEKQVSE
-609 RHRRGHGTRHRAR
+609 RMLDHALF
-622 AARPRRPPPD
+622 
-632 RPTRSR
+632 
-638 ARPDPRRSS
+638 
-647 PSDKMRNTMRSRSR
+647 
-661 NECSIMRYSFRLLRR
+661 ISFAPA

-713 TL
+713 PH

>member
-1 MAAWA
+1 
-6 THLRLRLRVFSVL
+6 
-19 SQSLTIFALLTGY
+19 
-32 QFVLFWVDGATG
+32 
-44 NPGDELQP
+44 
-52 LARARDRRLASGRC
+52 
-66 LPKRWAACM
+66 
-75 NARRSEDVM
+75 M

-95 EQRIFTIRGIV
+95 EQRIFTIRGIL
-106 AGIVVGVLLL
+106 AGIVVAVLLL

-180 VPELNAALGRLVA
+180 MPELNTALGRLVA

-298 ELHGTPG
+298 ELHGTRG

-316 PVERQGAYTP
+316 PVERQGAFTP
-326 KLETRQPI
+326 KLETRQPV

-431 YGVMTAGSRRFF
+431 YAVMTPEQTIFC
-443 APGHFSLPGS
+443 PGHFSLPGS
-453 SHLFRD
+453 IHQFRD

-501 GFGELSGIDIPGE
+501 GFGELTGIDIPGE

-535 VWFPGETISVGIG
+535 VWYPGETISVGIG

-581 RPAGSSTVTQRPI
+581 RPAGSNAVTQRPVL
-594 QPEPS
+594 PEPS
-599 LTAVNRGTME
+599 LTAVTAEQWSVIVEGMELATGPGGTAAAATAGSPYKIAGKTGSAQVFTIGQNEKYNEKQVSE
-609 RHRRGHGTRHRAR
+609 RMLDHALF
-622 AARPRRPPPD
+622 
-632 RPTRSR
+632 
-638 ARPDPRRSS
+638 
-647 PSDKMRNTMRSRSR
+647 
-661 NECSIMRYSFRLLRR
+661 ISFAPA

-698 PIARKIFDAYLLPDK
+698 PIARKIFDAYLLADK

>member
-1 MAAWA
+1 
-6 THLRLRLRVFSVL
+6 L
-19 SQSLTIFALLTGY
+19 
-32 QFVLFWVDGATG
+32 
-44 NPGDELQP
+44 
-52 LARARDRRLASGRC
+52 
-66 LPKRWAACM
+66 
-75 NARRSEDVM
+75 
-84 PRRVRIKDHYA
+84 PRRVRIKDHWA
-95 EQRIFTIRGIV
+95 EQRIFTLRGIV
-106 AGIVVGVLLL
+106 AGALVGVLLL

-122 FYLQVLRHDYYAELS
+122 FYLTVLRHEYYAELS
-137 QGNRVHTDPI
+137 QGNRVRTDPI

-167 AFQLELVREQVGG
+167 AFQLELVRELVGG
-180 VPELNAALGRLVA
+180 MPELNATLAHLVA
-193 IGLLDSEDVGSIR
+193 IGLLEADDIGSIR

-221 LQLDDEEMARFAVH
+221 LQLDDQDMARFAVH
-235 RYEFTGVDIRTRL
+235 RHEFIGVDIRARL
-248 SRHYPFGAM
+248 SRHYPFGPM

-272 LKRIDSDSYAG
+272 LKRIDLDSYAG
-283 TTLIGKLGVEGAYEN
+283 TSLIGKLGVEGAYES
-298 ELHGTPG
+298 ELHGSRG

-326 KLETRQPI
+326 KLATRQPV
-334 AGADLILSLDMRV
+334 AGADLILSVDMRV
-347 QRAAEEAL
+347 QRAAEDAL
-355 AGKRGAAIAI
+355 SGKRGAAIAI
-365 DPHNG
+365 DPHSG

-431 YGVMTAGSRRFF
+431 YGVMTPDQTIFC
-443 APGHFSLPGS
+443 PGHFSLPGS
-453 SHLFRD
+453 SHQFRD

-473 IMQSCDVYFYNV
+473 IQQSCDVYFYTV
-485 ANKLGIDRMHD
+485 ANRLGIDRMHD
-496 FMSTF
+496 FMITF
-501 GFGELSGIDIPGE
+501 GFGELTGIDIPGE

-523 WKRHA
+523 WKRRT

-557 QLAHAVSGIAS
+557 QLAHAISGIAS
-568 RGQIFKPRLVTAV
+568 RGQIFRPRLVTGV
-581 RPAGSSTVTQRPI
+581 RPAGSTAITPREV
-594 QPEPS
+594 QPEPP
-599 LTAVNRGTME
+599 LTAVTADQWSVIVEGLELATGPGGTAAAATAGSPYKIAGKTGSAQVFTIGQNEKYNEKQVSE
-609 RHRRGHGTRHRAR
+609 RMLDHALF
-622 AARPRRPPPD
+622 
-632 RPTRSR
+632 
-638 ARPDPRRSS
+638 
-647 PSDKMRNTMRSRSR
+647 
-661 NECSIMRYSFRLLRR
+661 ISFAPA

-713 TL
+713 PH

>member
-1 MAAWA
+1 
-6 THLRLRLRVFSVL
+6 
-19 SQSLTIFALLTGY
+19 
-32 QFVLFWVDGATG
+32 
-44 NPGDELQP
+44 
-52 LARARDRRLASGRC
+52 
-66 LPKRWAACM
+66 
-75 NARRSEDVM
+75 M
-84 PRRVRIKDHYA
+84 PRRVRIKDHWA

-106 AGIVVGVLLL
+106 AGVIVGVLLL
-116 TVASRL
+116 TVAGRL
-122 FYLQVLRHDYYAELS
+122 FYLQVIKHDYYAELS

-147 PPSRGLILDRHGVVM
+147 PPSRGLILDRHGVVL
-162 AENLP
+162 ADNLP

-180 VPELNAALGRLVA
+180 MPELDAALARLVA
-193 IGLLDSEDVGSIR
+193 IGLLDADDLRSLK
-206 RTILSHHVYESVPIK
+206 RTILSHHVYESVPLK
-221 LQLDDEEMARFAVH
+221 LALDDEEMARFAVH

-272 LKRIDSDSYAG
+272 LTRIDSATYAG

-326 KLETRQPI
+326 KLNTRQPI
-334 AGADLILSLDMRV
+334 AGSDLILSLDMRV
-347 QRAAEEAL
+347 QRAAEDAL
-355 AGKRGAAIAI
+355 SGKRGAAIAI
-365 DPHNG
+365 DPHTG

-431 YGVMTAGSRRFF
+431 YGVMTPEQTIFC
-443 APGHFSLPGS
+443 PGHFNLPGS

-459 WKPKGHGTVSMRHA
+459 WKPKGHGTISMRHA
-473 IMQSCDVYFYNV
+473 IQQSCDVYFYTV

-496 FMSTF
+496 FMATF
-501 GFGELSGIDIPGE
+501 GFGDLTGIDIPGE
-514 KPGLMPSTE
+514 KPGLMPSTD

-528 YKRAAEQ
+528 YKKPAEQ
-535 VWFPGETISVGIG
+535 VWYAGETISVGIG

-581 RPAGSSTVTQRPI
+581 RAPGSDTLTPRPV

-599 LTAVNRGTME
+599 LTAVTADQWSVIVDGMELATGPGGTAAAATAGSPYKIAGKTGSAQVFSIGQNEKYNEKQLSE
-609 RHRRGHGTRHRAR
+609 RMLDHALF
-622 AARPRRPPPD
+622 
-632 RPTRSR
+632 
-638 ARPDPRRSS
+638 
-647 PSDKMRNTMRSRSR
+647 
-661 NECSIMRYSFRLLRR
+661 ISFAPA

-698 PIARKIFDAYLLPDK
+698 PIARKMFDAYLLPEK
-713 TL
+713 AGSAEKP